1 MSHLNKTQVGGT
13 HYTSK
18 TVQPWEAMQSWMS
31 HEEFTGFLRGNVI
44 KYIARCNDK
53 GGIEDLRKAQH
64 YLDKLIEVTWAGLP
78 EDNPA
83 TTPTSVSD
91 DVMQEIAKA
100 VARRCGMD
108 VGVDGNLITTVS
120 GVRNPKPDRCAP
132 FDAVADECL
141 KRGLV
146 FRFAKAVQ
154 KGNSVCWQYEVYA
167 KQRQS

>member
-1 MSHLNKTQVGGT
+1 MFDLNKTQIGGN

-18 TVQPWEAMQSWMS
+18 SVQPWEAMQSWMS

-44 KYIARCNDK
+44 KYVARCNEK
-53 GGIEDLRKAQH
+53 GGIEDLKKARH
-64 YLDKLIEVTWAGLP
+64 YLDKLIEVTGAGLP

-108 VGVDGNLITTVS
+108 AEVDNNLITVS
-120 GVRNPKPDRCAP
+120 GVRNPKPDHCAP
-132 FDAVADECL
+132 FDAVADECRL
-141 KRGLV
+141 RGLE

-154 KGNSVCWQYEVYA
+154 KGNSVRWQYEVYA
-167 KQRQS
+167 K

>member
-1 MSHLNKTQVGGT
+1 MSAINKTQIGGS
-13 HYTSK
+13 HYK
-18 TVQPWEAMQSWMS
+18 DKAVQPWEAMQAWMTR
-31 HEEFTGFLRGNVI
+31 EEFTGFLRGNVI

-91 DVMQEIAKA
+91 DVMQEIAEA

-108 VGVDGNLITTVS
+108 VGVDGNLITVS

-132 FDAVADECL
+132 FDAVADKCL
-141 KRGLV
+141 QRGLV

>member
-1 MSHLNKTQVGGT
+1 MSDLNETQIGGN

-18 TVQPWEAMQSWMS
+18 TVQPWAAMYAWMTR
-31 HEEFTGFLRGNVI
+31 EEFTGFLRGNVI

-64 YLDKLIEVTWAGLP
+64 YLDKLIEVTGAGLP

-83 TTPTSVSD
+83 ATQTSVSD

-120 GVRNPKPDRCAP
+120 CVRNPKPDHCSP
-132 FDAVADECL
+132 FDAIADECL
-141 KRGLV
+141 QRGLV
-146 FRFAKAVQ
+146 FRFTKAVQ
-154 KGNSVCWQYEVYA
+154 KGNFVSWQYEVYA
-167 KQRQS
+167 KQH

>member
-1 MSHLNKTQVGGT
+1 MSDLNKTQIGGN

-18 TVQPWEAMQSWMS
+18 AVQPWEAMQAWMS
-31 HEEFTGFLRGNVI
+31 HEEFAGFLRGNVI
-44 KYIARCNDK
+44 KYVARCNEK
-53 GGIEDLRKAQH
+53 GGIEDLKKARH
-64 YLDKLIEVTWAGLP
+64 YLDKLIETLEPQAP
-78 EDNPA
+78 
-83 TTPTSVSD
+83 SCVSS

-100 VARRCGMD
+100 VARRCGVD
-108 VGVDGNLITTVS
+108 VGVDGNLITVS

-141 KRGLV
+141 QRGLV

>member
-1 MSHLNKTQVGGT
+1 MFDLNKTQIGGN

-18 TVQPWEAMQSWMS
+18 SVQPWEAMQSWMS

-44 KYIARCNDK
+44 KYVARCNDK
-53 GGIEDLRKAQH
+53 GGVEDLKKAQH
-64 YLDKLIEVTWAGLP
+64 YLDKLIEVMGAESQEG
-78 EDNPA
+78 DPA

-108 VGVDGNLITTVS
+108 AEVDNNLITVS
-120 GVRNPKPDRCAP
+120 GVRNPKPDHCAP
-132 FDAVADECL
+132 FDAVADECRL
-141 KRGLV
+141 RGLE

-154 KGNSVCWQYEVYA
+154 KGNSVRWQYEVYA
-167 KQRQS
+167 K

>member
-1 MSHLNKTQVGGT
+1 MSAINKTQIGGS
-13 HYTSK
+13 HYK
-18 TVQPWEAMQSWMS
+18 DKAVQPWEAMQAWMTR
-31 HEEFTGFLRGNVI
+31 EEFTGFLRGNVI

-100 VARRCGMD
+100 VARRCGID
-108 VGVDGNLITTVS
+108 VGVDGNLITVS
-120 GVRNPKPDRCAP
+120 GVRNPKPDRYAP
-132 FDAVADECL
+132 FDAIADECL
-141 KRGLV
+141 QRGLA
-146 FRFAKAVQ
+146 FRFAKQ
-154 KGNSVCWQYEVYA
+154 KGNFVSWQYEVYA
-167 KQRQS
+167 KQH